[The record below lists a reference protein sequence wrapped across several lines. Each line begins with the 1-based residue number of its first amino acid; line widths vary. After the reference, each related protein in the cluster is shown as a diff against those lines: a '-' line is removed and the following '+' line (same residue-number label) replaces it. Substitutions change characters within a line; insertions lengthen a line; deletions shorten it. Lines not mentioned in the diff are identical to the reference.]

1 MMKLRLF
8 VFTCLSA
15 FCLNTTAD
23 TAIAHDGLPIYYEV
37 HGKGDKFL
45 MLGTGTAGPR
55 PMSLAYGI
63 EVPDAFKESFSTAK
77 QKYIDELGDD
87 YRLIF
92 VEYPGLD
99 PKMYTLTPATMT
111 RDYLAVA
118 DAAGA
123 DEFAWAGF
131 SWGCVCGLQIA
142 LRTERMKALACGG
155 FPTLDGI
162 YDDMRLATKTQIEK
176 PTSLYGLPPM
186 SAPESGRQ
194 FNTFYM
200 ALESFNDRAIQGA
213 LKMPRLSWIG
223 DQDLPTLNGEP
234 LTHMGQII
242 VNNKAEL
249 EELGWDVIIVPGKN
263 HLDGGSPEVQV
274 PIIKEWL
281 SKNY

>member
-1 MMKLRLF
+1 MKLKLF
-8 VFTCLSA
+8 VLTCFGF
-15 FCLNTTAD
+15 FCLNVNAD
-23 TAIAHDGLPIYYEV
+23 IAIAHDGLPIYYEV

-55 PMSLAYGI
+55 PMSFARGV
-63 EVPDAFKESFSTAK
+63 EVPDALKEYFSTAK

-176 PTSLYGLPPM
+176 PTSFYGMGPYFVPEM
-186 SAPESGRQ
+186 SRQ